1 MIDLTADTLIDE
13 KSEEFEEIFLKFQIY
28 NDSSYTSIDIQTRQ
42 MTHNKENND
51 SSPTH

>member
-13 KSEEFEEIFLKFQIY
+13 KSEEFSEKQIY